1 MLGRDKCSN
10 LLRKSQERHTTL
22 LVVSLAYQCLHNW
35 IIILWNILLESRSD
49 PLIQTV
55 TYYWFN
61 CTNILAYFTHHSD
74 REHIRYLCFRLYS
87 ATSLART
94 LPTSLARTLATSM
107 ARTLATSLARSL
119 ATSLARTL
127 ATSLARTLATYP
139 HPMWIHFLCIKQC
152 HNFYILQ

>member
-1 MLGRDKCSN
+1 MLYMLGRDKCSS
-10 LLRKSQERHTTL
+10 LLRKSYESHTTL
-22 LVVSLAYQCLHNW
+22 LGVSLAYQCLHNC
-35 IIILWNILLESRSD
+35 ISILCNILPVSRLH

-61 CTNILAYFTHHSD
+61 CTKILANFTHPSD
-74 REHIRYLCFRLYS
+74 REHIRYLCFTLYR

-94 LPTSLARTLATSM
+94 
-107 ARTLATSLARSL
+107 L

-127 ATSLARTLATYP
+127 ATSLARTLATSLARTLATSP

-152 HNFYILQ
+152 HNFYNLQ